1 MKGVDTL
8 LIIIGIILAISGI
21 IFSLQSKSMV
31 GPISSFMYNN
41 PEWTINGSIIVAIGI
56 IAIATGG
63 LIFIMNRSSIRK

>member
-8 LIIIGIILAISGI
+8 LIITGIILAISGI
-21 IFSLQSKSMV
+21 IFSLQSKSIV
-31 GPISSFMYNN
+31 GPASSFMYNN

-63 LIFIMNRSSIRK
+63 LIFIMNRSRK